1 MAKGAAVVAWRMTKA
16 ASVSTVQTVE
26 VATKCVTGVKQMVI
40 VKGVMTLPVAATV
53 HQTVPMKLTPAKAAR
68 SK

>member
-1 MAKGAAVVAWRMTKA
+1 MTKA

-40 VKGVMTLPVAATV
+40 VKAVMTLPVAATV
-53 HQTVPMKLTPAKAAR
+53 HQSVPMKLTPAKAAR
-68 SK
+68 